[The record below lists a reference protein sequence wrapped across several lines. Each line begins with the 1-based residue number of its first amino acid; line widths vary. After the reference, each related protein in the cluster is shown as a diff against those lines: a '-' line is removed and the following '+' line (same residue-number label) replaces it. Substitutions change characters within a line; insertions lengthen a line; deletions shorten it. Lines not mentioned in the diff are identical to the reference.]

1 MNGCTLP
8 AIATSEI
15 GPTSYAAAVRNVA
28 VRYRQITMPLRTW
41 KESTERFGNSRITRR
56 KFGTHQGKMNER
68 HSRAAIDQK
77 HAEYEDL
84 QQCAENSARNLI
96 REINDMRDVLHR
108 MLEAPTTQVSASW
121 KRELQQALVRK

>member
-1 MNGCTLP
+1 MRVELQMDLALYQRAVKAET
-8 AIATSEI
+8 E
-15 GPTSYAAAVRNVA
+15 AA
-28 VRYRQITMPLRTW
+28 LL
-41 KESTERFGNSRITRR
+41 
-56 KFGTHQGKMNER
+56 
-68 HSRAAIDQK
+68 RAALDQK

-121 KRELQQALVRK
+121 KRELQQELVRK